1 MAYKYIGLDPSVSLS
16 EITEGSS
23 STGKAVEIAI
33 DTAKI
38 TDKGAI
44 SGLIDVLDD
53 YIEANFKPV

>member
-16 EITEGSS
+16 EIVEGSS
-23 STGKAVEIAI
+23 STNKAVEIAI